1 LSRQAGDAAPNPDRR
16 DAEAWLRLVLI
27 PGLGPAALRRLLQHF
42 GSPAEVL
49 AAPPAA
55 VERLVEAPA
64 AAALRNAAVPAAV
77 DAALGWLDQPGHRL
91 LTLADADYP
100 RLLLETSDPPVLL
113 YVAGRSEL
121 LRHGAL
127 AVVGS
132 RSPTPRGAVDAEAFA
147 RALSDAGL
155 TIVSGLAL
163 GIDAAGHR
171 GGLHGASSSI
181 AVVGTGLDRVYPA
194 RHRDLAHELAE
205 RGALVSEFPLGTP
218 PLPPNFPRRN
228 RILSGIARGCLVV
241 EAALRSGS
249 LITARLALEQGRDV
263 FAVPGSI
270 HSPLSKGCHWLIKQG
285 AKLVESAQDVLEEL
299 QLPTPAGA
307 HAQPVE
313 AAISPEHAALLEAL
327 GYDPVD
333 LDSLCL
339 RANLT
344 PDAASA
350 MLLALELDGYLD
362 RLPGGRYQRR
372 R

>member
-1 LSRQAGDAAPNPDRR
+1 M
-16 DAEAWLRLVLI
+16 
-27 PGLGPAALRRLLQHF
+27 LQHF
-42 GSPAEVL
+42 GAPADVL
-49 AAPPAA
+49 AAKSAA
-55 VERLVEAPA
+55 VERLLEPPA
-64 AAALRNAAVPAAV
+64 AAAYRVGAAGEAV
-77 DAALGWLDQPGHRL
+77 ATALTWLEDPGHHL
-91 LTLADADYP
+91 LTLADAHYP
-100 RLLLETSDPPVLL
+100 MLLLQTPDPPVLL
-113 YVAGRSEL
+113 YVAGHVEL
-121 LRHGAL
+121 LRHAAL

-132 RSPTPRGAVDAEAFA
+132 RNPTPRGAADAEAFA
-147 RALSDAGL
+147 RVLSDAGL

-171 GGLHGASSSI
+171 GGLDGASSSV

-205 RGALVSEFPLGTP
+205 RGALVSEFALGTP
-218 PLPPNFPRRN
+218 PIPPNFPRRN
-228 RILSGIARGCLVV
+228 RILSGLARGCLVV

-249 LITARLALEQGRDV
+249 LITARQALEQGREV

-299 QLPTPAGA
+299 RLPAPAGTPASVA
-307 HAQPVE
+307 ESAPP
-313 AAISPEHAALLEAL
+313 AEHAALLEAL

-339 RANLT
+339 RTGLT

>member
-1 LSRQAGDAAPNPDRR
+1 M
-16 DAEAWLRLVLI
+16 I
-27 PGLGPAALRRLLQHF
+27 PGLGPASLRRLLQHF
-42 GSPAEVL
+42 GSPADVL
-49 AAPPAA
+49 AAASAA
-55 VERLVEAPA
+55 VERLLEPSA
-64 AAALRNAAVPAAV
+64 AAAFRQGAAAAAVET
-77 DAALGWLDQPGHRL
+77 ALIWLEQPGHSL

-100 RLLLETSDPPVLL
+100 KLLLETPDPPVLL
-113 YVAGRSEL
+113 YVCGHVKL
-121 LRHGAL
+121 LGHAAL
-127 AVVGS
+127 AIVGT
-132 RSPTPRGAVDAEAFA
+132 RSPTPRGAADAQAFA
-147 RALSDAGL
+147 RVLSDAGL

-171 GGLHGASSSI
+171 GGLDGASSSV

-205 RGALVSEFPLGTP
+205 RGALVSEFALGTP
-218 PLPPNFPRRN
+218 PIPPNFPRRN
-228 RILSGIARGCLVV
+228 RILSGLARGCLVV

-249 LITARLALEQGRDV
+249 LITARQALEQGRDV

-299 QLPTPAGA
+299 RLPAPAGLRA
-307 HAQPVE
+307 TAAQSAPLGELAV
-313 AAISPEHAALLEAL
+313 LLEAL

-333 LDSLCL
+333 LDTLCL
-339 RANLT
+339 RAGLT

-350 MLLALELDGYLD
+350 MLLTLELDGYLD